1 MTRAFQKLPLQAGR
15 RLAESIPCAA
25 KMKLKSSCRR
35 GDHGADLQHL
45 RHDFHLHNWFSGFS
59 GTGDVG
65 NQGSCLMN
73 DERDLE
79 HEEQQ

>member
-1 MTRAFQKLPLQAGR
+1 MTRVFQKLPLQAGR

-45 RHDFHLHNWFSGFS
+45 RHDYQRRQFQKNQKANCIG
-59 GTGDVG
+59 G
-65 NQGSCLMN
+65 NQGSWLMN